1 MSDQITPNADTTAN
15 ADAKPKAK
23 KSTSRAQA
31 VASMRRKGSF
41 DPRDLAVARMRA
53 QGITGTTPEDYAKA
67 YVRPFLRKNKATL
80 AKKDKAVRTHA
91 KNAPWT
97 NLNVAT
103 FDAVVNGKGIES

>member
-1 MSDQITPNADTTAN
+1 
-15 ADAKPKAK
+15 
-23 KSTSRAQA
+23 
-31 VASMRRKGSF
+31 
-41 DPRDLAVARMRA
+41 MRA

-80 AKKDKAVRTHA
+80 GKRDKAVRTHA

-103 FDAVVNGKGIES
+103 FDAVVHGKGIDA